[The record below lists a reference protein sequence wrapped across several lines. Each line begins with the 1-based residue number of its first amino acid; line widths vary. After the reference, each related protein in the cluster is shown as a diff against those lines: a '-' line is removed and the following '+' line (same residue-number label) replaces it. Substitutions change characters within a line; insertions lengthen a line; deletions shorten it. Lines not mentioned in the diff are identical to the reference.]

1 MLEERYKEAL
11 ERKNND
17 VRSFIWKGEKKII
30 NGEIVQNEKYLIDC
44 TNEELR
50 EFYNH
55 CESMLYNNSKD
66 NPGRYIVLDLIRDQI
81 AKCNAELFIRWLEN
95 TKKTPR
101 FVFITALRDLLQ
113 NNPQIDPKEE
123 TVSVVVG
130 DCAKEFQNIKINTA
144 LEACLDT
151 LGKFSKSHI
160 TLSFLLKQGVYLT
173 EDDLKNIPK
182 NVSKIDYIRGYL
194 DLKPTINIHI
204 SSKGLT
210 LDQMKAMI
218 TLRNRKYSELTT
230 TQLET
235 LRNRILFALED
246 DVRVHIKQWE
256 DRERQIKLVLDSK
269 GSSLGN
275 EPKPNQ

>member
-1 MLEERYKEAL
+1 MIEERYKEAL
-11 ERKNND
+11 EKKKND
-17 VRSFIWKGEKKII
+17 IKTFIWKGKKII
-30 NGEIVQNEKYLIDC
+30 KNGEIYQDEKRLIDC
-44 TNEELR
+44 TDEELK

-66 NPGRYIVLDLIRDQI
+66 NPGRYSVLELIQDQI
-81 AKCNAELFIRWLEN
+81 TKCNAELFTRWLE
-95 TKKTPR
+95 TSKKTPK
-101 FVFITALRDLLQ
+101 FVFVQALREFLN
-113 NNPQIDPKEE
+113 NNPQINPKEE
-123 TVSVVVG
+123 VVSDVVG
-130 DCAKEFQNIKINTA
+130 DCAREFQDIKISTA
-144 LEACLDT
+144 LDACLDT

-182 NVSKIDYIRGYL
+182 NANKIEYVRGYL
-194 DLKPTINIHI
+194 DLKPNINIYI

-246 DVRVHIKQWE
+246 DVRTHIKQWE
-256 DRERQIKLVLDSK
+256 ERERQIKLVLESR
-269 GSSLGN
+269 GITI
-275 EPKPNQ
+275 

>member
-11 ERKNND
+11 EKKKND
-17 VRSFIWKGEKKII
+17 IKTFIWKGKKTIK
-30 NGEIVQNEKYLIDC
+30 NGEVIQDEKYLVDC
-44 TNEELR
+44 TNEELK

-55 CESMLYNNSKD
+55 CESMLYSTSKD
-66 NPGRYIVLDLIRDQI
+66 NPGRYVVLDMIQDQLN
-81 AKCNAELFIRWLEN
+81 KCNAELFVRWLE
-95 TKKTPR
+95 TKRDTPR
-101 FVFITALRDLLQ
+101 FVFMTSIRDTLK
-113 NNPQIDPKEE
+113 NNPEIDPKEK
-123 TVSVVVG
+123 TVNNLVG
-130 DCAKEFQNIKINTA
+130 ECAKEFQNVKINTA

-160 TLSFLLKQGVYLT
+160 TLSFLLKQGIYLT
-173 EDDLKNIPK
+173 EDDLKNI
-182 NVSKIDYIRGYL
+182 SKDVIEYIRGYL
-194 DLKPTINIHI
+194 DLKPTVNIYI

-235 LRNRILFALED
+235 LRNRILFSLED

-256 DRERQIKLVLDSK
+256 ERERQIKLVLESR
-269 GSSLGN
+269 GISI
-275 EPKPNQ
+275 

>member
-1 MLEERYKEAL
+1 MIEERYKEAL
-11 ERKNND
+11 EKKKND
-17 VRSFIWKGEKKII
+17 IKSFVWKGKKVIK
-30 NGEIVQNEKYLIDC
+30 NGEIIQDEKRLVDC
-44 TNEELR
+44 SDEELKS
-50 EFYNH
+50 FYTH

-66 NPGRYIVLDLIRDQI
+66 NPGRYVVLELIHDQI
-81 AKCNAELFIRWLEN
+81 SKCNAELFIRWLEKSRD
-95 TKKTPR
+95 TSR
-101 FVFITALRDLLQ
+101 FVFLTTLRDLLN
-113 NNPQIDPKEE
+113 NNPQIDPKEN
-123 TVSVVVG
+123 TVAIAVG
-130 DCAKEFQNIKINTA
+130 DCPKEFQNIKINTA

-182 NVSKIDYIRGYL
+182 NANKVEYIRGCL
-194 DLKPTINIHI
+194 DLKPTVNIYV

-218 TLRNRKYSELTT
+218 TLRNRKYSELST

-246 DVRVHIKQWE
+246 DVRTHIKQWE
-256 DRERQIKLVLDSK
+256 ERERQIKLVLKSR
-269 GSSLGN
+269 GISIGN
-275 EPKPNQ
+275 DGESV

>member
-1 MLEERYKEAL
+1 MIEERYKEAL
-11 ERKNND
+11 EKKKND
-17 VRSFIWKGEKKII
+17 IKSFIWKGKKII
-30 NGEIVQNEKYLIDC
+30 KNGEILQDEKRLVDC
-44 TNEELR
+44 TDEELK

-55 CESMLYNNSKD
+55 CESMLYNNSKE
-66 NPGRYIVLDLIRDQI
+66 NPGRYAVLELIQDQI
-81 AKCNAELFIRWLEN
+81 TKCNAELFTRWLEN
-95 TKKTPR
+95 SQKTSK
-101 FVFITALRDLLQ
+101 FVFVRAIRDLLN
-113 NNPQIDPKEE
+113 NNPQVNPKEE

-130 DCAKEFQNIKINTA
+130 DCAKEFQNIKISTA
-144 LEACLDT
+144 LDACLDI

-173 EDDLKNIPK
+173 ENDLKNIPK
-182 NVSKIDYIRGYL
+182 NANKIEYVRGYL
-194 DLKPTINIHI
+194 DLKPTVNVYI

-256 DRERQIKLVLDSK
+256 ERERQIKLVLKSR
-269 GSSLGN
+269 GISIGN
-275 EPKPNQ
+275 DGESV

>member
-1 MLEERYKEAL
+1 MIEERYKEAL
-11 ERKNND
+11 EKKKND
-17 VRSFIWKGEKKII
+17 LKSFIWKGKKII
-30 NGEIVQNEKYLIDC
+30 KNGEIIQDEKRLVDC
-44 TNEELR
+44 SDEELK

-55 CESMLYNNSKD
+55 CESMLYNNSKE
-66 NPGRYIVLDLIRDQI
+66 NPGRYAVLELIHDQI
-81 AKCNAELFIRWLEN
+81 TKCNAELFTRWLEN
-95 TKKTPR
+95 SQKTPK
-101 FVFITALRDLLQ
+101 FVFVQAIRDLLN
-113 NNPQIDPKEE
+113 NNPQINPKEE
-123 TVSVVVG
+123 SVSVVVG
-130 DCAKEFQNIKINTA
+130 DCAKEFQNIKISTA
-144 LEACLDT
+144 LDACLDT

-173 EDDLKNIPK
+173 ENDIKNIPK
-182 NVSKIDYIRGYL
+182 NANKIEYVRGYL
-194 DLKPTINIHI
+194 DLKPTINVYI

-256 DRERQIKLVLDSK
+256 ERERQIKLVLKSR
-269 GSSLGN
+269 GISIGN
-275 EPKPNQ
+275 DTESI